1 METLKSTF
9 KPFLKHLNQQKE
21 KIAYLQLIG
30 KLEEYLVKEFC
41 YYVFLNSKGKEFAVI
56 NMGGRKRKEQEIDI
70 CILSGRNLDD
80 PEIKFMIEAKYF
92 RNKHRFRYNATDE
105 ITTTLKSLNSQ
116 MHDSNVETHGWFK
129 VSPYVKKIF
138 GLVFLSYISEEKNI
152 QEKEKYYQRI
162 IKTAKENLNNLKV
175 LDNMSEDVYDDIEV
189 KLINKTFFVTLK
201 AGLWEKL

>member
-9 KPFLKHLNQQKE
+9 IPFLKYLNQQKE

-41 YYVFLNSKGKEFAVI
+41 YYVFLNSKGKELAVI
-56 NMGGRKRKEQEIDI
+56 NMGSNKEQKIDI
-70 CILSGRNLDD
+70 CILSGKNLDD
-80 PEIKFMIEAKYF
+80 PEIKFMIEAKYI
-92 RNKHRFRYNATDE
+92 RNIHRFKSRYNATDE
-105 ITTTLKSLNSQ
+105 ITTTLKSLNRQ
-116 MHDSNVETHGWFK
+116 MHDYNVEKHGWFK
-129 VSPYVKKIF
+129 ISHDVKKIF
-138 GLVFLSYISEEKNI
+138 GLVFLSYVSEGKNI
-152 QEKEKYYQRI
+152 QEKEKYFQRI

-189 KLINKTFFVTLK
+189 NLINKTFFVSLK